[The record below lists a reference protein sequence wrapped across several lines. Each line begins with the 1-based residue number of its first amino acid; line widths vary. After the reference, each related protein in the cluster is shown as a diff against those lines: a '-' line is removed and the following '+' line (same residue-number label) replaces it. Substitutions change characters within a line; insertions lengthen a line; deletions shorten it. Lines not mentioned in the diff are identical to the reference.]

1 MIDDGFRLQYP
12 FTSHTH
18 TIGGETMHYV
28 DEGKGEA
35 VVMVHGNPTWSFYY
49 RRLIEALRSTHR
61 AIAPDHIG
69 CGFSSKPQ
77 DYPYTLQTHI
87 DNLENLLDAILSPDE
102 PVTLVVH
109 DWGGAIGMGWAVRHP
124 ERVRRIVVLNT
135 SAFLSTRIPFR
146 INLCRIPGLGAL
158 MIRGFNAFAGS
169 AIHMAIAKH
178 GRMSPEI
185 KAGYLKPYDSWQT
198 RIATLRFV
206 QDIPMNKRV
215 PSYGVVQ
222 EIEVELMR
230 FSRTPMLI
238 QWGGLD
244 WCFNR
249 WFYDEWRRRFPQAM
263 AEYFA
268 DAGHY
273 VLEDAH
279 EKIIPNIKKFLGLI

>member
-1 MIDDGFRLQYP
+1 MIDQGFRNQYP
-12 FTSHTH
+12 FASHTLAL
-18 TIGGETMHYV
+18 GNETMHYL

-49 RRLIEALRSTHR
+49 RRVVEALRPTHR
-61 AIAPDHIG
+61 TIVPDHIG

-77 DYPYTLQTHI
+77 DYPYTLKTHI
-87 DNLENLLDAILSPDE
+87 DNLETLLAATLGERE
-102 PVTLVVH
+102 PVTLIVH

-135 SAFLSTRIPFR
+135 AAFCSARIPWR
-146 INLCRIPGLGAL
+146 INVCRVPGLGAFL
-158 MIRGFNAFAGS
+158 IRGFNAFAG
-169 AIHMAIAKH
+169 AAVHMAVAKH
-178 GRMSPEI
+178 GRMTPEV
-185 KAGYLKPYDSWQT
+185 KAGYLKPYDSWHN

-206 QDIPMNKRV
+206 QDIPLHAGIA
-215 PSYGVVQ
+215 SYPVLQ
-222 EIEVELMR
+222 EIEAGLMR

-244 WCFNR
+244 WCFDR
-249 WFYDEWRRRFPQAM
+249 WFYDEWRKRFPQAM

-279 EKIIPNIKKFLGLI
+279 ERIIPNLKRFLGLI

>member
-18 TIGGETMHYV
+18 AIGSETMHYV

-35 VVMVHGNPTWSFYY
+35 VVMVHGNPSWSFYY
-49 RRLIEALRSTHR
+49 RRLIEALRPTHR

-87 DNLENLLDAILSPDE
+87 DNLDSLLTEILSPDE
-102 PVTLVVH
+102 PVTLVLH

-135 SAFLSTRIPFR
+135 SAFLSKRIPFR

-158 MIRGFNAFAGS
+158 LIRGFNAFAGS
-169 AIHMAIAKH
+169 AIHMAVAKH
-178 GRMSPEI
+178 GRMNKET
-185 KAGYLKPYDSWQT
+185 KAGFLKPYDSWQT

-206 QDIPMNKRV
+206 QDIPMNRNV
-215 PSYGVVQ
+215 PSYAVVQ
-222 EIEVELMR
+222 EIESELMR

-238 QWGGLD
+238 QWGGQD

-249 WFYDEWRRRFPQAM
+249 WFYDEWRRRFPQAS
-263 AEYFA
+263 AEYFT